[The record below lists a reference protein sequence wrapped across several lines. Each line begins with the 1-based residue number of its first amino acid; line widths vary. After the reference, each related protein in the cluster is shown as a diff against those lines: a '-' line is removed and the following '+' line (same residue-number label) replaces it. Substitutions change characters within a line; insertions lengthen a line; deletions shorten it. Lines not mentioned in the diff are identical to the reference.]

1 MFQRCLEHKWLGCL
15 EHTASRRESLPPH
28 TQVSVPIST
37 LKRIARFFCRYSFC
51 GNNNIRVYVFTL
63 KDPLEAC
70 ASTVLMIILVNLSC
84 AFNDYTI
91 VMINLRPCNYENGV
105 YVPES
110 IGHVLFPKNM
120 LYAVDHVRLSQ
131 NMFHGHRVW
140 SVVKDHGLWTTKQVL
155 LDSLRIR

>member
-1 MFQRCLEHKWLGCL
+1 MYYIE
-15 EHTASRRESLPPH
+15 ASFW
-28 TQVSVPIST
+28 ST
-37 LKRIARFFCRYSFC
+37 C
-51 GNNNIRVYVFTL
+51 VYKAKIGLFIGGR
-63 KDPLEAC
+63 
-70 ASTVLMIILVNLSC
+70 TVLMIVLVNLSC
-84 AFNDYTI
+84 AFNDYTV

-140 SVVKDHGLWTTKQVL
+140 SMAEDRRRWGRSYISRSWTAFRVWTAINPARTSPDPKSMAPDCNNLNDLPACGLS
-155 LDSLRIR
+155 LDFLRFPMILK

>member
-1 MFQRCLEHKWLGCL
+1 MY
-15 EHTASRRESLPPH
+15 A
-28 TQVSVPIST
+28 
-37 LKRIARFFCRYSFC
+37 CR
-51 GNNNIRVYVFTL
+51 GTNNIRLSAFTL

-131 NMFHGHRVW
+131 NMFHGHRV
-140 SVVKDHGLWTTKQVL
+140 
-155 LDSLRIR
+155 